1 MVHEVAWM
9 GGAPVALEIGRGGDE
24 VAADIA
30 QPPRPQGGIR
40 QRRDAQGGIESG
52 ADEVDQL
59 IAQMQIDRNV
69 RVFGKKLRQE
79 RRHFPETE
87 GHRHGEAHEPARARR
102 LGMGLA
108 FGGLAFGKDARG
120 AIKQELAGVGER
132 QPARGAIEQ
141 PRAEPLLQPG
151 DGL

>member
-1 MVHEVAWM
+1 MRSRGWD
-9 GGAPVALEIGRGGDE
+9 GAPVALEIGRGGDE
-24 VAADIA
+24 VATDIA

-40 QRRDAQGGIESG
+40 QRRDAQGGIEPG
-52 ADEVDQL
+52 ADEIDQL
-59 IAQMQIDRNV
+59 VAQMQIDRNV

-79 RRHFPETE
+79 RRHLPEAE
-87 GHRHGEAHEPARARR
+87 GHRHGEAHEPARGRR
-102 LGMGLA
+102 LGVGLA

-120 AIKQELAGVGER
+120 AIQEELARVGQR

-141 PRAEPLLQPG
+141 PGAEPLLQPG